1 MTANNI
7 YKAVTIPYGF
17 YYTRGRNRN
26 WISGPSWAESATL
39 LSSTIQKSQHIPM
52 PVLESRT
59 SLTSAMSPHMAKALL
74 IKKVFFINMLNKRF
88 DIQLTVSWTT
98 SIFFCLTSL
107 DSKDSKSFCRIQIR
121 HIFLDSGQGC
131 VDTHSFFA
139 DPDADLNLAGC
150 LNIKMNRWSPNPNR
164 NVSDPPEW
172 LFLSL
177 QTSSIPDSSCKNH
190 RFQIEFGREPYK
202 KPL

>member
-1 MTANNI
+1 MSRIRNTAQFNNTKEPAHSYAGTRVPHQSNVCNVSAHGESSP
-7 YKAVTIPYGF
+7 YKF
-17 YYTRGRNRN
+17 F
-26 WISGPSWAESATL
+26 L
-39 LSSTIQKSQHIPM
+39 
-52 PVLESRT
+52 
-59 SLTSAMSPHMAKALL
+59 
-74 IKKVFFINMLNKRF
+74 FFINMLNKRF

-121 HIFLDSGQGC
+121 HFFLDSGQGC

-139 DPDADLNLAGC
+139 DPDPDLNLAGC